1 MCLCGVHGGYAYV
14 FVYVSGCVSY
24 GGGGGGYV
32 SWSVSGRGVS
42 LCGGW
47 MLFVGGGGVS
57 VVVCCVKG
65 SGEGG
70 VC

>member
-1 MCLCGVHGGYAYV
+1 M
-14 FVYVSGCVSY
+14 
-24 GGGGGGYV
+24 YV

-47 MLFVGGGGVS
+47 MLFVGGGGGGVS